1 MVLTDDLVYLEKGDW
16 PLHRELKARA
26 NRAGRSH
33 VSEHQRNT
41 CGVHPVK
48 LLGWVF
54 LAASLGLLYVGIFH
68 SHSLQSLH
76 SVAGDGLADYWDG
89 VFGDAVMHDVFSESS
104 KGTDDLCPQ
113 QPAFK
118 LKDTAFTFTEP
129 SAALQASRLS
139 GAIQVDT
146 SVQDEYPPF
155 NDNPELWK
163 GIFDPLADYLERTF
177 PLIHAPQG
185 PVTREKVG
193 GVGLLYTW
201 PGSDPSLKPLILA
214 AHQDVVP
221 VDSKTV
227 DQWTYPPFS
236 GFYDEKTGLVW
247 GRGASDDKSSLVAL
261 LTAFE
266 SLLEARDTEGNP
278 WVPKRTVVLS
288 FGADEEASG
297 RIAFELAK
305 HLVGVYGEKGAYMM
319 VDEGGPVVPAS
330 ESPFNRTLAVVAT
343 AEKGYL
349 DARITVH
356 APGGHSSEP
365 PAHTAIGHLASLITL
380 IEGRPY
386 KATLGVDNPAF
397 TMLGCLT
404 TSDSVAPGLKKAM
417 KELRHA
423 LKKKNSKSRRE
434 QKHLE
439 KLKQKVLDL
448 AGEDVGLSFVTSQAV
463 DLISAGVKVNAL
475 PEEATAVIN
484 HRIEIS
490 SSVADIRE
498 HIATT
503 LRDYAEQNDIE
514 LDGWGNATLSY
525 TPKNK
530 NSIMDNENDETFLQ
544 QVSAQTTMHN
554 KRSWSHLRNT
564 TMTSVHT
571 AAKPM
576 LRIVLSDA
584 FESALEP
591 APQTP
596 LEGEGSEPWKLLQG
610 VIRTSY
616 SDQDIVIVPDLMG
629 GNTDTKS
636 YWNLTDAIFRF
647 SPGSPNPTPGGLS
660 DGIHTVNEFAPAD
673 ALVYGWRVW
682 ISLIRAVAE

>member
-16 PLHRELKARA
+16 PLHRELKHRA
-26 NRAGRSH
+26 NQARRTTSL
-33 VSEHQRNT
+33 QKKRTQKNWT
-41 CGVHPVK
+41 CSASTIKPIK

-54 LAASLGLLYVGIFH
+54 LAASLALLYVGI
-68 SHSLQSLH
+68 SHSRSVQILH
-76 SVAGDGLADYWDG
+76 STAGDNLADFWDG
-89 VFGDAVMHDVFSESS
+89 IFSDQNVLEEDS
-104 KGTDDLCPQ
+104 CPQ
-113 QPAFK
+113 QPPFK
-118 LKDTAFTFTEP
+118 LKDSAFTFNEP
-129 SAALQASRLS
+129 SEALQASRLG
-139 GAIQVDT
+139 GAVQVDT
-146 SVQDEYPPF
+146 SVQDDYPPF
-155 NDNPELWK
+155 NDNPALWK

-177 PLIHAPQG
+177 PLTHAPQG

-201 PGSDPSLKPLILA
+201 PGSDKSLKPLILA

-221 VDSKTV
+221 VDGQTV

-247 GRGASDDKSSLVAL
+247 GRGSSDDKSNLIAT
-261 LTAFE
+261 LTAVE
-266 SLLEARDTEGNP
+266 SLLEARDAEGNP
-278 WVPKRTVVLS
+278 WVPKRTIVLS

-297 RIAFELAK
+297 RVAGDLAK
-305 HLVGVYGEKGAYMM
+305 HLVDVYGHKGAYML
-319 VDEGGPVVPAS
+319 VDEGGPVVSAS
-330 ESPFNRTLAVVAT
+330 DSPFNRTLAVVAT

-356 APGGHSSEP
+356 APGGHSSMP
-365 PAHTAIGHLASLITL
+365 PTHTAIGHLASLITL
-380 IEGRPY
+380 IEARPY

-397 TMLGCLT
+397 KMLSCLT
-404 TSDSVAPGLKKAM
+404 TSKDVNPDLKKAM
-417 KELRHA
+417 KSLLR
-423 LKKKNSKSRRE
+423 LIKKQSKSHREHRR
-434 QKHLE
+434 LE
-439 KLKQKVLDL
+439 KLKQKVLEL
-448 AGEDVGLSFVTSQAV
+448 AGEDVGMSFVTSQAV
-463 DLISAGVKVNAL
+463 DLITAGVKVNAL

-503 LRDYAEQNDIE
+503 LRPYAEENGIE

-525 TPKNK
+525 SPKK
-530 NSIMDNENDETFLQ
+530 KSIVQNDEVLLQ
-544 QVSAQTTMHN
+544 QVDTQATMFN
-554 KRSWSHLRNT
+554 KRSWSYLRRNT
-564 TMTSVHT
+564 TTVSTSS
-571 AAKPM
+571 KPM

-596 LEGEGSEPWKLLQG
+596 LEGEGSEPWNLLQG

-616 SDQDIVIVPDLMG
+616 SDQDDILIVPDLMG

-647 SPGSPNPTPGGLS
+647 SPGSPNPTPGGLE
-660 DGIHTVNEFAPAD
+660 DGIHTVNEFNPAEG
-673 ALVYGWRVW
+673 LVYGWRVW
-682 ISLIRAVAE
+682 VNLIRAVAE